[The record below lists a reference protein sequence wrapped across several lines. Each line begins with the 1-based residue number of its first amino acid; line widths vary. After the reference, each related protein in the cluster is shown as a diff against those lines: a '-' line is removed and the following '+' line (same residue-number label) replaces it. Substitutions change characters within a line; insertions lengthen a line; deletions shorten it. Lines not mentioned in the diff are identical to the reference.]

1 MILIWILI
9 WSHLSS
15 NCLKFFTYL
24 DLDLN
29 YVKLVAIVLKFCT
42 YLEHDMNIDVNYDVW
57 IMFVVLKFCPCLD
70 LNMDKDVNY
79 DI

>member
-1 MILIWILI
+1 MDIL
-9 WSHLSS
+9 
-15 NCLKFFTYL
+15 N
-24 DLDLN
+24 
-29 YVKLVAIVLKFCT
+29 FCT